1 MTRTLHQ
8 TRKPGRVLRTLK
20 AERHPYGIYLL
31 PNIYIY
37 RAGRLYSGI
46 RISFLKYSLIYT
58 RICHNL

>member
-46 RISFLKYSLIYT
+46 RISFF
-58 RICHNL
+58 